1 MNQKQRNSLLE
12 EALALHKSFQHDEA
26 ERLYAKVRR
35 ECPRD
40 FDAWFLSGAMAF
52 QRGGHLEQAAEL
64 LEKARRL
71 KPDSI
76 ECRLFLGMALADLGR
91 HTEAEPHLSRAL
103 KKAPHQAEAWE
114 NLARCQ
120 QAIGNLADAVASM
133 ERFVSLQ
140 PANASAHEQLGELV
154 AAANGFPAAEPHF
167 RKALALD
174 PSMAAAASNLGV
186 SLIEQ
191 PGRIAEGMEC
201 FDKALQ
207 LDPFLTS
214 ASAARALGLMRLYK
228 TEESLDLQNSILW
241 MEPANT
247 RVLSARNMLLNYPSS
262 QDRHAI
268 FEAHRE
274 FGTHFTDWEAPPFFN
289 PPEPDKPLRVGFV
302 SPDLRSHPVAAFL
315 LPLLKHLDPSRI
327 RIFLYHSHHTE
338 DATSKALASHA
349 VKWTNLNGLT
359 DDLAAELIRKDAPDI
374 LIDLAGHSAM
384 NRLPLFA
391 RYLAPVQLT
400 YLGYPNTTG
409 LPAITHRLVDS
420 ITDPE
425 GEADTLS
432 TERLIRFSPCAWAYE
447 PPADAPEPR
456 MPEPSQP
463 ITFACFN
470 NFLKVS
476 DATLATWAKLLDQ
489 CPGARL
495 LLKSQYFDD
504 PAVRESVTENSPPP
518 ASPPTAPT
526 SSASS
531 HPPQTI
537 SRPTTTS
544 TSPWTPSPTT
554 APPPPAKRSGW
565 ACPSSHSPATA
576 TPPASASRSSPPQAT
591 PTGPSKRQMP
601 TSPKPSNSPTPP
613 PPSPSSAPPS
623 EATLHKAT
631 SSTTPPKPPAS
642 NPPSAP
648 PGKTGAPPKHRANQ
662 IPATFLADRPFFCR
676 SAETAPPAQSAKI
689 PPPSQKSRPVLDF

>member
-1 MNQKQRNSLLE
+1 M
-12 EALALHKSFQHDEA
+12 
-26 ERLYAKVRR
+26 
-35 ECPRD
+35 
-40 FDAWFLSGAMAF
+40 
-52 QRGGHLEQAAEL
+52 
-64 LEKARRL
+64 
-71 KPDSI
+71 
-76 ECRLFLGMALADLGR
+76 FLGMALADLGR

-133 ERFVSLQ
+133 ERFVSIQ

-191 PGRIAEGMEC
+191 PSRIAEGMEC

-241 MEPANT
+241 MEPSNT
-247 RVLSARNMLLNYPSS
+247 SVLSARNMLLNYPSS

-274 FGTHFTDWEAPPFFN
+274 FGTHFTDWEAPVFFN

-315 LPLLKHLDPSRI
+315 LPLLKHLDPSRM
-327 RIFLYHSHHTE
+327 RVFLYHSHHTE
-338 DATSKALASHA
+338 DATSKALANHA

-420 ITDPE
+420 ITDPT
-425 GEADTLS
+425 GDADTLS

-456 MPEPSQP
+456 MPEPPQP

-476 DATLATWAKLLDQ
+476 DATLATWATLLDQ

-504 PAVRESVTENSPPP
+504 PAVRESVTEKL
-518 ASPPTAPT
+518 
-526 SSASS
+526 ASS
-531 HPPQTI
+531 GI
-537 SRPTTTS
+537 
-544 TSPWTPSPTT
+544 TPDRTELLGFLPTT
-554 APPPPAKRSGW
+554 AEHLATYQRVHVALDPFPYNGTTTTCEALWMGVPVVSLAGDRHASRVGLSLLTAADHADWAVETPAAYIAK
-565 ACPSSHSPATA
+565 AIELANAPATLA
-576 TPPASASRSSPPQAT
+576 QLRTTLRSDLKQSDLLNHPTQAT
-591 PTGPSKRQMP
+591 RLESALRTTWQNWC
-601 TSPKPSNSPTPP
+601 TSQTP
-613 PPSPSSAPPS
+613 
-623 EATLHKAT
+623 
-631 SSTTPPKPPAS
+631 
-642 NPPSAP
+642 N
-648 PGKTGAPPKHRANQ
+648 
-662 IPATFLADRPFFCR
+662 
-676 SAETAPPAQSAKI
+676 
-689 PPPSQKSRPVLDF
+689 

>member
-1 MNQKQRNSLLE
+1 MNQKQRNTLLE

-52 QRGGHLEQAAEL
+52 QRGGHLEKAAEL

-76 ECRLFLGMALADLGR
+76 ECRMFLGMALADLGR

-120 QAIGNLADAVASM
+120 QATGNLTEAVASM

-274 FGTHFTDWEAPPFFN
+274 FGTHFTDWEAPLFFN

-327 RIFLYHSHHTE
+327 RVFLYHSHHTE

-349 VKWTNLNGLT
+349 AKWTNLNGLT

-420 ITDPE
+420 TTDPE

-447 PPADAPEPR
+447 PPTDAPEPR
-456 MPEPSQP
+456 MPDPAQP

-489 CPGARL
+489 CLGARL

-504 PAVRESVTENSPPP
+504 PAVRESVTEKL
-518 ASPPTAPT
+518 
-526 SSASS
+526 ASS
-531 HPPQTI
+531 GI
-537 SRPTTTS
+537 
-544 TSPWTPSPTT
+544 T
-554 APPPPAKRSGW
+554 ADRTELLGFL
-565 ACPSSHSPATA
+565 PATA
-576 TPPASASRSSPPQAT
+576 EHLATYHRVHVALDPFPYNGTTTTCEALWMGVPVVSLTGDRHASRVGLSLLTAAGHADWAVETPDAYIAKAIELANAPTTLAQLRTTLRSDLLQSDLLNHPTQAT
-591 PTGPSKRQMP
+591 RLESALRTTWQEWCTSQTPS
-601 TSPKPSNSPTPP
+601 
-613 PPSPSSAPPS
+613 
-623 EATLHKAT
+623 
-631 SSTTPPKPPAS
+631 
-642 NPPSAP
+642 
-648 PGKTGAPPKHRANQ
+648 
-662 IPATFLADRPFFCR
+662 
-676 SAETAPPAQSAKI
+676 
-689 PPPSQKSRPVLDF
+689 